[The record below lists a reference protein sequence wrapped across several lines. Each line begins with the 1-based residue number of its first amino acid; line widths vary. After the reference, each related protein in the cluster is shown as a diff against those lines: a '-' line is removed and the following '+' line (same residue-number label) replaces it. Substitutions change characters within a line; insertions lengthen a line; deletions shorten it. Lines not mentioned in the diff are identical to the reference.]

1 MFHLNDSGK
10 FSARQTQLYA
20 AEIALGLMF
29 LHSHQI
35 IYRDLKLDN
44 ILLDREGHVKI
55 ADFGM
60 CKEGISWTSS
70 TRTFCG
76 TPNYMAPEILKV
88 DTHSLN
94 SCLQSKILFQIEVG
108 EKYGLAV
115 DWWSYGVIC
124 FEMMTGISPFGS
136 EANTEE
142 DVYRDILYG
151 KIR

>member
-1 MFHLNDSGK
+1 MIGTKNNFLTRLHSSFQTKDHLYFVMEYLSGGDLMFHLNDSGK

-88 DTHSLN
+88 DKHTLN
-94 SCLQSKILFQIEVG
+94 TCLQSKVLF
-108 EKYGLAV
+108 
-115 DWWSYGVIC
+115 
-124 FEMMTGISPFGS
+124 
-136 EANTEE
+136 
-142 DVYRDILYG
+142 
-151 KIR
+151 